1 MQHFLHFKTD
11 KHLNPQHKVQYNFID
26 VVYAYNIIINVYM
39 LPAVFMH
46 NLINLKLIAIEFYF
60 LTSNVPITAYASG
73 E

>member
-1 MQHFLHFKTD
+1 
-11 KHLNPQHKVQYNFID
+11 
-26 VVYAYNIIINVYM
+26 M

-46 NLINLKLIAIEFYF
+46 NLINLKLIAVEFHF